1 LRKKE
6 YFSMMKLR
14 FILLLLG
21 TITAALQMAAA
32 ADWPTRPIHFIVP
45 FPAGGSTDVA
55 ARVVGEYLS
64 RSLGQQIVVENKSG
78 ANGNIGMEYAAKS
91 APDGY
96 TVLIAPDAVSEN
108 SHVYHMDFDP
118 LQALIP
124 VIELSHQPIA
134 LAAHPSLGVT
144 TLAGLT
150 ALAKQ
155 QPGMSF
161 ATGSGAASLQAVVG
175 LWYAKLAGVTLVQ
188 VPYRGGGEAI
198 TDLIAGHVL
207 LGSFGTTPLIPQ
219 YRAGALNLLAQS
231 TAVRSASLP
240 KVPTFQEAGMNALVA
255 DQRLGVLV
263 PAGTPPE
270 ITVRLNTAFNEALR
284 DEKVRKILTDQ
295 AQDPAGGSAD
305 QYARLIREDSD
316 EFGRLVNELNVK
328 VE

>member
-1 LRKKE
+1 
-6 YFSMMKLR
+6 MMKLR
-14 FILLLLG
+14 FIALLLG
-21 TITAALQMAAA
+21 IITAAPQKAAA

-45 FPAGGSTDVA
+45 FPAGGSVDVA
-55 ARVVGEYLS
+55 ARVVGDYLS
-64 RSLGQQIVVENKSG
+64 RSLGQQVVVENKSG

-118 LQALIP
+118 LQTLIP
-124 VIELSHQPIA
+124 IIELSHQPIA
-134 LAAHPSLGVT
+134 LAAHPSLGIT

-150 ALAKQ
+150 TLAKQ

-198 TDLIAGHVL
+198 SDLIAGHVP

-240 KVPTFQEAGMNALVA
+240 NVPTFQEAGMNELVA
-255 DQRLGVLV
+255 VQRVGVLV
-263 PAGTPPE
+263 PAGTPLE
-270 ITVRLNTAFNEALR
+270 ITARLNAAINEALR
-284 DEKVRKILTDQ
+284 DEKVRKIFTDQ
-295 AQDPAGGSAD
+295 AQDPAGGSAE

-316 EFGRLVNELNVK
+316 KFARLVKELNVK

>member
-1 LRKKE
+1 
-6 YFSMMKLR
+6 MMTLR
-14 FILLLLG
+14 FIILLLA
-21 TITAALQMAAA
+21 ITTVAPQVGAA
-32 ADWPTRPIHFIVP
+32 ADWPNRPIHFIVP

-55 ARVVGEYLS
+55 ARVVGNYLS
-64 RSLGQQIVVENKSG
+64 RTLGQQIVVENKSG
-78 ANGNIGMEYAAKS
+78 ANGNIGMEYVAKS

-108 SHVYHMDFDP
+108 SHVYQMDFDP

-134 LAAHPSLGVT
+134 LAAHPSLAVT

-175 LWYAKLAGVTLVQ
+175 LWYAKLAGVTLIQ

-198 TDLIAGHVL
+198 SDLIAGHVL
-207 LGSFGTTPLIPQ
+207 LGSFGTTPLIAQ
-219 YRAGALNLLAQS
+219 YKAGTLNLLAQS

-240 KVPTFQEAGMNALVA
+240 NVPTFQEAGMDGLVA

-270 ITVRLNTAFNEALR
+270 IRAHLNTAINEALR
-284 DEKVRKILTDQ
+284 DEKVRKIFTDQ
-295 AQDPAGGSAD
+295 AQDPAGGSAE
-305 QYARLIREDSD
+305 QYARLIHEDSD
-316 EFGRLVNELNVK
+316 KFARLVKELNVK